1 MIFDSVLSCDFL
13 TKSVGIRAAVYPL
26 EWTHQAQACS
36 IADYIHIGVRVL
48 KELTELENDLRD
60 RLRRIL
66 AMIPY

>member
-1 MIFDSVLSCDFL
+1 MIVDSVLSCDFL
-13 TKSVGIRAAVYPL
+13 TKSVGIRAAVYLL
-26 EWTHQAQACS
+26 EWMHQAQACS

-66 AMIPY
+66 AMIPS